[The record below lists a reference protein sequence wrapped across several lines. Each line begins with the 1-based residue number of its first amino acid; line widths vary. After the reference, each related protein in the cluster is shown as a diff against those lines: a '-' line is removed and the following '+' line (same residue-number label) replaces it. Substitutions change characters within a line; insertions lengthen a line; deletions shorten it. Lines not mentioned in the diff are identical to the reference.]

1 MPRNPPPKDN
11 RWQKGQSGN
20 PSGKPKG
27 IYTRD
32 EIRAVVSRAYRM
44 TKADLKRVIED
55 PESTMLEIHVA
66 SIMAQGVKKGEFY
79 SFDGLMNRTV
89 GKVKDELEV
98 TALKPFVITKSD
110 GSQVVCGA
118 EVEKKETE

>member
-1 MPRNPPPKDN
+1 MPRNPPPKEH

-32 EIRAVVSRAYRM
+32 EIQAIVSRCYRM

-66 SIMAQGVKKGEFY
+66 SIMATGVKKGEFY
-79 SFDGLMNRTV
+79 SFDGLMNRTI

-98 TALKPFVITKSD
+98 TTPKPFIVHKSD
-110 GSQVVCGA
+110 GSQIVCGA
-118 EVEKKETE
+118 EVEKEEK

>member
-1 MPRNPPPKDN
+1 MARNPPPKEH

-32 EIRAVVSRAYRM
+32 EIQAVVSRCYRM

-66 SIMAQGVKKGEFY
+66 SIMATGVKKGDFY
-79 SFDGLMNRTV
+79 PFDGLMNRTI

-98 TALKPFVITKSD
+98 TTPTPFIIHKSD
-110 GSQVVCGA
+110 GSQIVCGS
-118 EVEKKETE
+118 EVKKEEK